1 MTNTLNKFMNLS
13 NEVDSILANVEEK
26 IQKFEEENNVD
37 LNSEDLSYKLTEI
50 TEHLN
55 VQSVYRFSFLTLVI
69 LLKRYLLI

>member
-37 LNSEDLSYKLTEI
+37 LNSEDLSYKLKEI

-55 VQSVYRFSFLTLVI
+55 DNYNDLNDQ
-69 LLKRYLLI
+69 

>member
-37 LNSEDLSYKLTEI
+37 LNSEDLSYKLKEI
-50 TEHLN
+50 TDDLN
-55 VQSVYRFSFLTLVI
+55 DNYNNN
-69 LLKRYLLI
+69 

>member
-55 VQSVYRFSFLTLVI
+55 DNYNDLNDQ
-69 LLKRYLLI
+69 